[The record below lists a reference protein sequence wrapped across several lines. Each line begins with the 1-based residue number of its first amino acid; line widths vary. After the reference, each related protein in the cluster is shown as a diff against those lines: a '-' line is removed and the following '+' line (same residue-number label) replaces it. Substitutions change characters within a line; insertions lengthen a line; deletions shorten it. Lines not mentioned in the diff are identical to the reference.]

1 MKTKTESLPQVRV
14 TEDDKRVIADAAAK
28 VSRTVS
34 DFVRLAALKEA
45 NKILSSSDTSE
56 ER

>member
-1 MKTKTESLPQVRV
+1 MKTKSECLPQVRV